1 MVAES
6 LHAFVCCLRV
16 PHSALIARRY
26 CHGRG
31 DFVVGKLFN
40 VTLPDRKCWRWW
52 VTLTTDRRTD
62 TATCSSSSSST
73 VDAAECQRWW
83 LRHLWPGQ
91 TNRQTDRQT
100 DRQNLQWL
108 TNKEQCHSATARQS
122 NSKISNTHVL
132 YKLSW
137 MHSHLTAF
145 TLHQFVSQA
154 NDPLRNWRNPAGV
167 KILYMGFKMAW
178 NITHVYTNSV
188 NVNITILLQ
197 NVHKKYGGKWSFRCF
212 PIQIHKSK
220 F

>member
-100 DRQNLQWL
+100 DRICSDSLTKSSVIVLQRDNPIVKFQTHMCC
-108 TNKEQCHSATARQS
+108 TNYLECIAISQPSNYISLSHKQMIHSET
-122 NSKISNTHVL
+122 
-132 YKLSW
+132 
-137 MHSHLTAF
+137 
-145 TLHQFVSQA
+145 
-154 NDPLRNWRNPAGV
+154 DE
-167 KILYMGFKMAW
+167 
-178 NITHVYTNSV
+178 
-188 NVNITILLQ
+188 
-197 NVHKKYGGKWSFRCF
+197 
-212 PIQIHKSK
+212 IQLV
-220 F
+220 